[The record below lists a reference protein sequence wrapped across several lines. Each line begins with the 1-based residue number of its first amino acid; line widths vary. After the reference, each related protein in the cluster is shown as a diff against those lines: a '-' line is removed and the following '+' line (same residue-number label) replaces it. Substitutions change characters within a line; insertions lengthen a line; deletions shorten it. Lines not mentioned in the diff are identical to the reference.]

1 MEHTFETP
9 GPVELYVEIDR
20 GDLSVTAVQTGQSS
34 IRVDGDQP
42 ERLIVEQSGD
52 RLSAVVERRSLFDF
66 APRLQVRATVPVGS
80 RVLVKTGS
88 ADVATAGALAA
99 VAVTT
104 GSGDVE
110 VAEATGLVRA
120 QTGSGDVRVGSAGEV
135 RVKSGSGD
143 LAVGEAAGPCV
154 VQSGS
159 GDVEVGHAGG
169 AATLKTA
176 SGHIR
181 VDRADADRLI
191 EAMRLW
197 RRLQGF
203 LRVTTGGDFDPAT
216 ASEGVKRALVKA
228 GGAADLDALTAKVE
242 EAAAW
247 VRDLYRRIIDAP
259 ADALKKKDATA

>member
-99 VAVTT
+99 VSVTT

-181 VDRADADRLI
+181 VDRADADL
-191 EAMRLW
+191 
-197 RRLQGF
+197 
-203 LRVTTGGDFDPAT
+203 VTST
-216 ASEGVKRALVKA
+216 ASGNIDLRRVRAGDQLRLRDEARELRRGLCALPPRSGVAAEEPPRDLRALRADPRPLMLRA
-228 GGAADLDALTAKVE
+228 GWPG
-242 EAAAW
+242 
-247 VRDLYRRIIDAP
+247 RRGRCR
-259 ADALKKKDATA
+259 LRRRRR